1 MTITV
6 TSKAATHI
14 QRVLSDSAAIGLRV
28 GVKEVGCS
36 GLTYTF
42 DYATKV
48 KETDTTFKSKNV
60 NIVIENKYLSFL
72 DGSILDFERKGL
84 NEMFKVENPNAAATC
99 GCGESFTVVKPVQ

>member
-14 QRVLSDSAAIGLRV
+14 QRVLSKNSAIGLRV

-48 KETDTTFKSKNV
+48 KETDTTFTIGNI
-60 NIVIENKYLSFL
+60 NIVVENKHLSFL

-84 NEMFKVENPNAAATC
+84 NEMFKVENPNAVATC
-99 GCGESFTVVKPVQ
+99 GCGESFTVVEPVQ